1 MHRGVTSIIAPGT
14 TPEINWP
21 KRAMGMLRAASST
34 SQNCH
39 APHSTLRSTPQWPAR
54 RLSQKGRL
62 CRPQSIP
69 SQAQAST
76 MTQGNRVNSSVPT
89 TGMATE

>member
-1 MHRGVTSIIAPGT
+1 MAGQEAE
-14 TPEINWP
+14 PEGP
-21 KRAMGMLRAASST
+21 PL
-34 SQNCH
+34 
-39 APHSTLRSTPQWPAR
+39 PPAV
-54 RLSQKGRL
+54 
-62 CRPQSIP
+62 IP